1 LNELFVLQ
9 SLGNRKS
16 GGGAGNG
23 FFFTSGEF
31 LHLLS
36 NKIVNFPRRVA
47 SEMPRSRHLDPI
59 NPQTPRPSGPA
70 IAGHST
76 SATRNELPA
85 KDALEEIYFVK
96 YLLVS

>member
-1 LNELFVLQ
+1 
-9 SLGNRKS
+9 
-16 GGGAGNG
+16 
-23 FFFTSGEF
+23 
-31 LHLLS
+31 LS

-85 KDALEEIYFVK
+85 KDALEENTLLNICWFLSCYK
-96 YLLVS
+96 YL